1 MGAGK
6 VALYTESILSFEE
19 VGIAEHD
26 FETES
31 AEREVEIESEIEAED
46 TEAEREADKACGNGG
61 GGGDFLGARFGEGVF
76 SPLTKES
83 EARED
88 RTLDDKPSF
97 SIVPSPTTPFALAS
111 KLSNRLHS
119 CQISG
124 VTPCMD
130 SSNSHC
136 FSISACSRR
145 IKSISLIE
153 CSTWSIS
160 LFNSFTRS

>member
-1 MGAGK
+1 MIGAGN

-19 VGIAEHD
+19 VGIVEDD

-31 AEREVEIESEIEAED
+31 TEIEAE
-46 TEAEREADKACGNGG
+46 EIEADKACGNGG

-83 EARED
+83 EARD
-88 RTLDDKPSF
+88 GRTLDGKPSF
-97 SIVPSPTTPFALAS
+97 SIVLSPTTPFALAS

-130 SSNSHC
+130 SSSSHC

>member
-1 MGAGK
+1 M
-6 VALYTESILSFEE
+6 ALCTESILSFEE

-31 AEREVEIESEIEAED
+31 AEIEAEIEAD
-46 TEAEREADKACGNGG
+46 DIEADDIEADDIEADKACGNGG

-83 EARED
+83 EARDD
-88 RTLDDKPSF
+88 RTLADKPSF
-97 SIVPSPTTPFALAS
+97 SIVPSPTTPFALVS

-130 SSNSHC
+130 SSSSHC

-153 CSTWSIS
+153 RSTWSIS
-160 LFNSFTRS
+160 LFNAFTRS